1 MSASLLTRLLALV
14 TAVSAIPQVYVD
26 CESGSDSAR
35 GTSLNDAKGSF
46 AGAQQAIRD
55 ILASQTLQ
63 EDLIAHVAAG
73 TCYLDSPL
81 NFTSAD
87 SGKGSSPIYL
97 VYLLLT

>member
-1 MSASLLTRLLALV
+1 MSAFLITRMLALA

-26 CESGSDSAR
+26 CENGRDSAS
-35 GTSLNDAKGSF
+35 GTSLNNAKGSF

-63 EDLIAHVAAG
+63 EDLVAHVAAG
-73 TCYLDSPL
+73 TCYLESPL

-87 SGKGSSPIYL
+87 SGKGLSPIYL
-97 VYLLLT
+97 VYLPY